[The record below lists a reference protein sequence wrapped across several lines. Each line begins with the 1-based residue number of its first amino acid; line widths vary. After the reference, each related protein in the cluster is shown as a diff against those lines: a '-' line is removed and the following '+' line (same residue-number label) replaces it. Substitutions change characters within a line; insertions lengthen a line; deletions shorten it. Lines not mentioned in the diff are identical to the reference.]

1 MGIFSLMLIFGLLL
15 TGCDML
21 TGGNNNT
28 GNNSEDKNGQNEDNQ
43 NGDNSGIDYT
53 SYTGSAASIHVKNG
67 TNLDLVAFKG
77 SLAASNLVGGVR
89 AGAADHAF
97 KKTALFTTTGDFP
110 LVLITEEQ
118 YNENKNNLNAL
129 ANTPFTRVYA
139 FYNASGENEN
149 VYEISGQLGGAY
161 SLVLQNGSGMN
172 VELRLNG
179 VHGAP
184 LGYAQ
189 EGMYNTTLKIEQGDY
204 LVFPVFRRFNATR
217 GEIISVY
224 PKYTTGQPKY
234 DQFMVNADE
243 PEYELDLSNYIQG
256 VELSTGSAYLLI
268 QNNSGTGIQ
277 LRKGG
282 AVQKTATGI
291 STINNA
297 GNRLFQIDMAN
308 IGGSSNN
315 LADTADVS
323 QYSIGSAVSNVKLET
338 LENHVFDVDY
348 SYTITVTRDTNTG
361 NFSLSEPVKGSKV
374 SLND

>member
-1 MGIFSLMLIFGLLL
+1 ML
-15 TGCDML
+15 
-21 TGGNNNT
+21 GGGDDT
-28 GNNSEDKNGQNEDNQ
+28 DNNSNQNEDDQ
-43 NGDNSGIDYT
+43 NGNGQDEEEDSGIDYT
-53 SYTGSAASIHVKNG
+53 NYTGDGASIRVKNS
-67 TNLDLVAFKG
+67 TNLALVAFKG
-77 SLAASNLVGGVR
+77 SLGASNLVGGVP
-89 AGAADHAF
+89 AGAADHGF

-118 YNENKNNLNAL
+118 YNEHKNNLNAL

-139 FYNASGENEN
+139 FYNANAENNN

-179 VHGAP
+179 VHGEP

-204 LVFPVFRRFNATR
+204 LVFPVFRKFNAVR

-224 PKYTTGQPKY
+224 PKYTNGNPKY
-234 DQFMVNADE
+234 DAFMVSAEE
-243 PEYELDLSNYIQG
+243 PEYELDLTNYIQG

-291 STINNA
+291 STINNSN
-297 GNRLFQIDMAN
+297 NRLFQIDMAK
-308 IGGSSNN
+308 IGSSGNNN
-315 LADTADVS
+315 LAETADVS
-323 QYSIGSAVSNVKLET
+323 QYAIGTAVSTVLLET
-338 LENHVFDVDY
+338 LENHIFDVDY
-348 SYTITVTRDTNTG
+348 SYTITVTRDSNTG
-361 NFSLSEPVKGSKV
+361 LFILSEPIKSSQKV
-374 SLND
+374 SLNN